1 MTHGWMT
8 KTVGLTLLSKNINI
22 GGWEGYFTHKHSNL
36 GFRTDSFRG
45 MFFLESRL
53 KIQVEEEEKE
63 GNRR

>member
-1 MTHGWMT
+1 MT

-22 GGWEGYFTHKHSNL
+22 GGWGRYFTHKHSNL